1 MKTVVLKVR
10 LEPEKAERWRTAAVQ
25 AGAKDLSTFIRETVD
40 ERISS
45 AIPPIITA
53 VPLGEVTQPVECGSE
68 TPEVAGSI
76 PALPMRGGA
85 EAAQGPHKP
94 KVEGSSPSPAIAEVA
109 EQADAPDSSPGSLGS
124 EGSTPSL
131 GTSERGGVEVAH
143 QGNSSP
149 DDAGSIPAPASCPR
163 KFTHKAGVYCTA
175 CGHTPA

>member
-1 MKTVVLKVR
+1 MTAQKTVVLKVR

-85 EAAQGPHKP
+85 EVAQGPHKP
-94 KVEGSSPSPAIAEVA
+94 KVEGSSPSPAIPHAEVA
-109 EQADAPDSSPGSLGS
+109 KLADAPDSSPGSLGS

-131 GTSERGGVEVAH
+131 G
-143 QGNSSP
+143 
-149 DDAGSIPAPASCPR
+149 IKCPR
-163 KFTHKAGVYCTA
+163 SFTHKAGAYCTA
-175 CGHTPA
+175 CGRTPA